1 MNHREKIPWL
11 YDVLFLLVFL
21 LAGYLRLT
29 GLDWGQGGGQH
40 PDENH
45 FSGVLESLRTR
56 TCENPTVPVEA
67 CPPNLTHWIS
77 IGDYFNSA
85 TSPLNPY
92 NRGFSFY
99 VYGNLPMTIIRIAA
113 DATHQTNFRQFGREF
128 SALADLFAIFFLYLL
143 VSRMYG
149 RRVGLLASL
158 FSALTVMQ
166 IQQAHFFTVD
176 LFVNTFAFL
185 ALLFAVAILEYKE
198 KWIEAPRPEVEEV
211 PGEPSENDLKPAT
224 ENFSLGALQQTV
236 INPLFFF
243 SIAFGLALGMAMASK
258 INIAPLAIVL
268 PGALLLRYLIQK
280 KESGQPLLENWSH
293 DKSYWT
299 LVIVCLVAGGL
310 ATLISFRIF
319 QPYAFQGLGLNPQWV
334 KNIKEQRVQAVGDAD
349 LPWNL
354 QWARR
359 SHLYSFTNLTLWGLG
374 LPLGILLGR
383 LPLYGLADPQRR
395 MASRAPLGLDGIL
408 LRLAVNAI

>member
-1 MNHREKIPWL
+1 MNHREKYPWI
-11 YDVLFLLVFL
+11 YDVLFLLVCL

-45 FSGVLESLRTR
+45 FSGVLESLRTQ

-113 DATHQTNFRQFGREF
+113 DATNQTNLREFGREF

-143 VSRMYG
+143 VSHLYS

-176 LFVNTFAFL
+176 SFVNPFAFL

-198 KWIEAPRPEVEEV
+198 KRIEEPRPELEV
-211 PGEPSENDLKPAT
+211 PGEPLENDLKSAV

-236 INPLFFF
+236 INP
-243 SIAFGLALGMAMASK
+243 
-258 INIAPLAIVL
+258 
-268 PGALLLRYLIQK
+268 
-280 KESGQPLLENWSH
+280 
-293 DKSYWT
+293 
-299 LVIVCLVAGGL
+299 
-310 ATLISFRIF
+310 
-319 QPYAFQGLGLNPQWV
+319 
-334 KNIKEQRVQAVGDAD
+334 
-349 LPWNL
+349 
-354 QWARR
+354 
-359 SHLYSFTNLTLWGLG
+359 
-374 LPLGILLGR
+374 
-383 LPLYGLADPQRR
+383 
-395 MASRAPLGLDGIL
+395 
-408 LRLAVNAI
+408 